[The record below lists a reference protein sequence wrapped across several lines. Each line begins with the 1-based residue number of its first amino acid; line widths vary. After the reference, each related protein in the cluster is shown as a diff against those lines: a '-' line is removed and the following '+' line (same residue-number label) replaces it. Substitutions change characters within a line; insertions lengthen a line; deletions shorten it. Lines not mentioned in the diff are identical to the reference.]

1 MTPIQCR
8 AGRAI
13 ANLSQNTLSARV
25 GISRKTLILFETA
38 NRYLHPNHVQA
49 LRSEL
54 ERSGVEMI
62 DGDRPGVRMAAE
74 KAA

>member
-13 ANLSQNTLSARV
+13 ANLSQSTLSARV
-25 GISRKTLILFETA
+25 GISRKTLILFETT
-38 NRYLHPNHVQA
+38 NHHLHPNHVQA
-49 LRSEL
+49 LRAEL
-54 ERSGVEMI
+54 ERCGVEMI
-62 DGDRPGVRMAAE
+62 DGERPGVRMAPE